1 MGNLG
6 SAKTKC
12 LNTRIGSDQILLG
25 CQHGSIKN
33 ITDWGVYERD
43 SQADI
48 MDLCISKLSTVGT
61 NLPDCSYLSNS

>member
-48 MDLCISKLSTVGT
+48 MDLCSSKLSTVGT